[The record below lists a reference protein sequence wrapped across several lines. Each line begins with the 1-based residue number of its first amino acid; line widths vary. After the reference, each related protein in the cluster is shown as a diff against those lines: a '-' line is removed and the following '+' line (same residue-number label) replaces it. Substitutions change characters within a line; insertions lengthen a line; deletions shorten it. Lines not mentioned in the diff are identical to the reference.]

1 MTNRKWLLHVRPQ
14 AVEDVNELPRKDAS
28 AVLDSIENLLIA
40 DNPFAVHGVK
50 KVKGR
55 DGVWRQRRGNY
66 RIFFGIDSTPV
77 AEGENTYKGT
87 LIVIAVSKRDES
99 TYR

>member
-1 MTNRKWLLHVRPQ
+1 MTNRKWLLNARPK
-14 AVEDVNELPRKDAS
+14 ALEAINELPRKDAL
-28 AVLDSIENLLIA
+28 AVFDSIEKLLSA
-40 DNPFAVHGVK
+40 DNPVAVAGVK

-66 RIFFGIDSTPV
+66 RIFFGLDSTPV
-77 AEGENTYKGT
+77 TEGDQSYKGT
-87 LIVIAVSKRDES
+87 LIVADVSKRDES